1 MCNTPEDLDLNGIDT
16 VALDIE
22 TYDPNLKTKGLGAI
36 RGDGFITGIAVATSK
51 DTVYFPLHHSD
62 HIKSDSE
69 KKNFWDQMNKKILQN
84 TNITKVFHNAIYDV
98 CWIRAETGKMLKGRI
113 VDTMVA
119 ASVIDENRFK
129 YSLDALAKDILD
141 DKKYKYDL
149 QEKTFQWSGGMQR
162 DPMSNMHKLPSH
174 VVKEYAKQDVSLTL
188 RLWNVF
194 NEKLDKVLFTKY
206 EQEFDKKNNKW
217 KRKKDKNGNDIILE
231 QKTCRNIFELETKL
245 FPCLVDM
252 KFKGVRIDTQKLES
266 FGKKLKCRR
275 DNLLNIIKKHTKI
288 DVQLWA
294 ANSVKD
300 LLKNQNITNYEKT
313 PKSGMPKLPKDYLKT
328 HANRFLRMLSKARE
342 ADKAVN
348 TFIEGLKGYIYN
360 GRIHAD
366 INQIR
371 SDAGGTVTGRFSMSN
386 PNLQQIPAKG
396 YYGKKMRELF
406 LPEEGCQWGS
416 FDYSQQEPRIVVH
429 YAIKHG
435 LTETQELADKFD
447 SDEADFHQIVADM
460 ANIPRKQAKSIN
472 LGLFYG
478 MGKGKL
484 QAELNL
490 NQADA
495 KKLFD
500 TYHDKVPFVKEL
512 SDNLMKFAK
521 KHRLVFTLEDRFCRF
536 DTYEN
541 ANKKWN
547 NKERKFEEWDPEAK
561 EIKNEKTGEIT
572 YQGDWI
578 VPKLMSKDAAWEK
591 FKLQFN
597 SKAKSKAEGGPG
609 KVEELTTEG
618 RNSWFAQYFTPAFT
632 YKALNKLIQGSA
644 ADMTKKA
651 MVDLYEKG
659 IVPHIQIHD
668 ELCVSIKN
676 NETRI
681 TVQETM
687 EKAIQLEIKNKV
699 DCKTGPN
706 WGTIK

>member
-36 RGDGFITGIAVATSK
+36 RGDGFITGVAIATGK

-62 HIKSDSE
+62 HVKSDSE

-84 TNITKVFHNAIYDV
+84 ENITKVFHNAIYDV
-98 CWIRAETGKMLKGRI
+98 CWMRAETGKMLKGRI

-119 ASVIDENRFK
+119 ASVINENRFK
-129 YSLDALAKDILD
+129 YSLDALSKDILKD
-141 DKKYKYDL
+141 EKYKYDL
-149 QEKTFQWSGGMQR
+149 QEKTFQWSGGMQK

-174 VVKEYAKQDVSLTL
+174 VVKEYAKQDVNLTF
-188 RLWNVF
+188 RLWEIF
-194 NEKLDKVLFTKY
+194 DKQLDKVLHI
-206 EQEFDKKNNKW
+206 
-217 KRKKDKNGNDIILE
+217 KKDGE
-231 QKTCRNIFELETKL
+231 QKSCRKIFELETRL

-275 DNLLNIIKKHTKI
+275 DNLLNIIKKHTKV

-300 LLKNQNITNYEKT
+300 LLNNQNITNYERT

-348 TFIEGLKGYIYN
+348 TFIEGLKGYIHN

-406 LPEEGCQWGS
+406 LPEEGHQWGS

-435 LTETQELADKFD
+435 LSETQELADKFN

-490 NQADA
+490 DKTQA

-512 SDNLMKFAK
+512 SDNLMGFAK
-521 KHRLVFTLEDRFCRF
+521 EHRLVFTLEDRFCRF

-541 ANKKWN
+541 VNKRWN

-561 EIKNEKTGEIT
+561 EIKDEKTGKIT
-572 YQGDWI
+572 YRGDWI
-578 VPKLMSKDAAWEK
+578 VPRLMSKEVAWEK

-597 SKAKSKAEGGPG
+597 AKSKSKAEGGKG
-609 KVEELTTEG
+609 KVEELTVEG
-618 RNSWFAQYFTPAFT
+618 RKSWFAQYFTPAFT
-632 YKALNKLIQGSA
+632 YKALNRLIQGSA

-651 MVDLYEKG
+651 MVILYEKG

-668 ELCVSIKN
+668 ELCVSIKDQ
-676 NETRI
+676 ETR
-681 TVQETM
+681 TMVQKTM
-687 EKAIQLEIKNKV
+687 EQAIKLKINNKV
-699 DCKTGPN
+699 DCKLGPN

>member
-1 MCNTPEDLDLNGIDT
+1 
-16 VALDIE
+16 
-22 TYDPNLKTKGLGAI
+22 
-36 RGDGFITGIAVATSK
+36 
-51 DTVYFPLHHSD
+51 
-62 HIKSDSE
+62 
-69 KKNFWDQMNKKILQN
+69 
-84 TNITKVFHNAIYDV
+84 
-98 CWIRAETGKMLKGRI
+98 
-113 VDTMVA
+113 
-119 ASVIDENRFK
+119 
-129 YSLDALAKDILD
+129 
-141 DKKYKYDL
+141 
-149 QEKTFQWSGGMQR
+149 MQK

-174 VVKEYAKQDVSLTL
+174 VVKEYAKQDVNLTL
-188 RLWNVF
+188 RLWNIF
-194 NEKLDKVLFTKY
+194 DKQLDKVLHI
-206 EQEFDKKNNKW
+206 
-217 KRKKDKNGNDIILE
+217 KKDGE
-231 QKTCRNIFELETKL
+231 QKTCRKIFELETRL

-252 KFKGVRIDTQKLES
+252 KFKGVRIDTQKLEA

-300 LLKNQNITNYEKT
+300 LLKNQKITNYEKT

-406 LPEEGCQWGS
+406 LPEEGHQWGS

-435 LTETQELADKFD
+435 LSETQELADKFN

-490 NQADA
+490 DKAQA

-512 SDNLMKFAK
+512 SDNLMGFAK
-521 KHRLVFTLEDRFCRF
+521 EHRLVFTLEDRFCRF
-536 DTYEN
+536 DTYESV
-541 ANKKWN
+541 NKRWN

-561 EIKNEKTGEIT
+561 EIKDEKTGNIT
-572 YQGDWI
+572 YQGDW
-578 VPKLMSKDAAWEK
+578 VAPKLMSKEAAWEK

-597 SKAKSKAEGGPG
+597 SRSLSKAEGGKG
-609 KVEELTTEG
+609 KVEELTNEG
-618 RNSWFAQYFTPAFT
+618 RKAWFAQYFAPAFT
-632 YKALNKLIQGSA
+632 YKALNKLVQGSA

-668 ELCVSIKN
+668 ELCVSFKD
-676 NETRI
+676 EATRI
-681 TVQETM
+681 TVQKTM
-687 EKAIQLEIKNKV
+687 ENAIKLKINNKV

-706 WGTIK
+706 WGTIR